1 MLMTKYKVQEL
12 VDGIEI
18 SLDDLEKY
26 SGVKLDDDSA
36 ILVSS
41 AIEILKERIID
52 ELGGGHDESR
62 QSLLH
67 RTSSGRQAA

>member
-41 AIEILKERIID
+41 AIEILKEQIID
-52 ELGGGHDESR
+52 ELRGDHDESR
-62 QSLLH
+62 QSLLC
-67 RTSSGRQAA
+67 RVSSKR

>member
-41 AIEILKERIID
+41 AIEILKEQIID
-52 ELGGGHDESR
+52 ELRVDHDESR